1 MRKTL
6 LATAVACSWISG
18 FASFSAFSQ
27 DAQSTAAPPTSAQN
41 QADVQELVRQ
51 LQMLKVSYAQEVR
64 RLRVLDAQVQ
74 AMQARLTGKAATAPL
89 PAEAINPTETAST
102 PNTANAPNASTTTA
116 NGGSVEGSQAASTTQ
131 TAQASNSAQTRSVQ
145 DVLEQQQNAFFSR
158 KFTLESD
165 LTYNHY
171 DRAEL
176 TLNGFLALNSIFLG
190 NIAVDRVTSDSLT
203 YDLIGRYSITP
214 RLSLN
219 LDVPYVGRSTDYQ
232 QGGAGGSA
240 ASIDE
245 ADSTGKGIGD
255 VNFSVN
261 YKIFTESARR
271 PDTVLTL
278 GVTAPSGLAPYGI
291 KWYNVASSQYEEFA
305 VPNRQPTGNGVW
317 QATFGSSFVKTMD
330 PAIVFGN
337 VGYVHSFTR
346 SFNDINTDPQIV
358 TPGSV
363 SLADIYYYGAGL
375 AFAFNDRTSLSLSFS
390 DRINGKDSLRATGG
404 PWTKII
410 GSQAN
415 AATLN
420 VGFTYALDAH
430 TTIVTLLGMGMTP
443 DAPDF
448 TLTFKIP
455 YMF

>member
-6 LATAVACSWISG
+6 LATAVACCWISTFTALDA
-18 FASFSAFSQ
+18 FAQ
-27 DAQSTAAPPTSAQN
+27 DAQSGATQASSAQN

-64 RLRVLDAQVQ
+64 RLRALDMEVQ
-74 AMQARLTGKAATAPL
+74 ALQARLTGKTTTGSIPAEAATAG
-89 PAEAINPTETAST
+89 TSS
-102 PNTANAPNASTTTA
+102 APNNGTVEST
-116 NGGSVEGSQAASTTQ
+116 QAASTTQ
-131 TAQASNSAQTRSVQ
+131 SAQASTSSQTRSVQ
-145 DVLEQQQNAFFSR
+145 DVLEQQQNAVFNR
-158 KFTLESD
+158 KFTFEND

-190 NIAVDRVTSDSLT
+190 NIAIDRVNADSLT
-203 YDLIGRYSITP
+203 YDLIGRYAITP

-219 LDVPYVGRSTDYQ
+219 LDVPYVGRNTDYQ

-240 ASIDE
+240 AALSE
-245 ADSTGKGIGD
+245 ANSTGKGLGD

-261 YKIFTESARR
+261 YKILTETPNR

-278 GVTAPSGLAPYGI
+278 GVTAPTGRAPYGI
-291 KWYNVASSQYEEFA
+291 KWVNSAASAQYEEFA
-305 VPNRQPTGNGVW
+305 VPTRQPTGNGVW
-317 QATFGSSFVKTMD
+317 QAMVGASFVKTMD

-337 VGYVHSFTR
+337 VGYIHSFSR
-346 SFNDINTDPQIV
+346 SFNDIDTDPQIT

-363 SLADIYYYGAGL
+363 RLADIYYYGAGL
-375 AFAFNDRTSLSLSFS
+375 AFAFNDRSSLSLSFS
-390 DRINGKDSLRATGG
+390 DRINGKDALRQTGG

-420 VGFTYALDAH
+420 LGFTYALNSH
-430 TTIVTLLGMGMTP
+430 TTFVTVLGMGMTP

-448 TLTFKIP
+448 TLTFKVP

>member
-6 LATAVACSWISG
+6 LATAVACCWSSTLVCFSV
-18 FASFSAFSQ
+18 FAQ
-27 DAQSTAAPPTSAQN
+27 DAQSGTTQVASAQN

-64 RLRVLDAQVQ
+64 KLRVLDMQVQ
-74 AMQARLTGKAATAPL
+74 ALQARLTGKTTTSPI
-89 PAEAINPTETAST
+89 PAE
-102 PNTANAPNASTTTA
+102 TTTA
-116 NGGSVEGSQAASTTQ
+116 QTISAPTTGNTVESTQAASTVES
-131 TAQASNSAQTRSVQ
+131 AQASSSAQTRSVQ
-145 DVLEQQQNAFFSR
+145 DVLEQQQNAVFNR
-158 KFTLESD
+158 KFTLEND

-190 NIAVDRVTSDSLT
+190 NIAIDRVTSDSLT
-203 YDLIGRYSITP
+203 YDLIGRYAVTP

-219 LDVPYVGRSTDYQ
+219 LDAPFVGRNTNYQ

-240 ASIDE
+240 AALSE
-245 ADSTGKGIGD
+245 ATSTGKGLGD
-255 VNFSVN
+255 VNVSVN
-261 YKIFTESARR
+261 YKVLTETTHR
-271 PDTVLTL
+271 PDTVLTF
-278 GVTAPSGLAPYGI
+278 GVTAPTGREPYGI
-291 KWYNVASSQYEEFA
+291 KWVNAAANSQYEQFA
-305 VPNRQPTGNGVW
+305 VPTRQPTGNGVW
-317 QATFGSSFVKTMD
+317 QTSLGASFVKTMD

-337 VGYVHSFTR
+337 IGYIHSFTR
-346 SFNDINTDPQIV
+346 SFKDIDTDPQII

-363 SLADIYYYGAGL
+363 RLADIYYYGAGL
-375 AFAFNDRTSLSLSFS
+375 AFAFNDRASLSLSFS
-390 DRINGKDSLRATGG
+390 DRINGKDALRQRGG
-404 PWTKII
+404 SWTKII
-410 GSQAN
+410 GSEAN

-420 VGFTYALDAH
+420 LGFTYALNAH
-430 TTIVTLLGMGMTP
+430 TTFVTVLGMGMTP